1 MVLLLS
7 YEWLE
12 VDVLVAYTRSAVTHL
27 YLGTQ
32 VQFKP
37 GLVSNII
44 FIKALI
50 LAGVQNYHF

>member
-50 LAGVQNYHF
+50 LA